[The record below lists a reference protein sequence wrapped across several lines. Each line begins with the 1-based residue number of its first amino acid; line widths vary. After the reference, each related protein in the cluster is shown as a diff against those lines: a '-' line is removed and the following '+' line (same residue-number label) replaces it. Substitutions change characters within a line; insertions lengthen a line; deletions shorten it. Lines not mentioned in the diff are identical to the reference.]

1 MDGIGLLLRI
11 LTARWAAARG
21 RRDDGYTTESVIVTA
36 LLAALAITVIGI
48 IAAKVVARAGGLN
61 V

>member
-1 MDGIGLLLRI
+1 MDGIDLFLRG
-11 LTARWAAARG
+11 LTARWGAVRN

-48 IAAKVVARAGGLN
+48 IAAKVVARANGLN
-61 V
+61 L